1 MAFMKQAIY
10 NIGVEDTM
18 RIIGGKWKPIILCH
32 LKHGIM
38 RTGELRRAIPNITQK
53 MLTQQLRELEDDG
66 IINRKVYSQIPPKV
80 EYSLTDYGES
90 LNKILEDLCVWGE
103 KDIERRKQKGEN
115 IILLNKED
123 VSADPLPYAD

>member
-1 MAFMKQAIY
+1 MKQAIY
-10 NIGVEDTM
+10 NIGVEATM

-32 LKHGIM
+32 LKHGTM
-38 RTGELRRAIPNITQK
+38 RTGQLRRAIPNITQK

-66 IINRKVYSQIPPKV
+66 IITRKVYNQIPPKV
-80 EYSLTDYGES
+80 EYSLTDYGHS

-103 KDIERRKQKGEN
+103 NDIEMRKQKGEN

-123 VSADPLPYAD
+123 VSNDALPYAD

>member
-1 MAFMKQAIY
+1 MKQAIY
-10 NIGVEDTM
+10 NIGVEATM

-32 LKHGIM
+32 LKHGRM

-66 IINRKVYSQIPPKV
+66 IVLRKVYNQIPPKV
-80 EYSLTDYGES
+80 EYSLTDYGHS

-103 KDIERRKQKGEN
+103 NDIEMRKQKGEN

-123 VSADPLPYAD
+123 VANDALPYAD

>member
-1 MAFMKQAIY
+1 MKQAIY

-32 LKHGIM
+32 LKHGRM

-66 IINRKVYSQIPPKV
+66 IVDRKVYNQIPPKV
-80 EYSLTDYGES
+80 EYSLTEYGHS
-90 LNKILEDLCVWGE
+90 LNKILEALCVWGE
-103 KDIERRKQKGEN
+103 NDIEMRKQKGEN

-123 VSADPLPYAD
+123 VEYNDLPYAD

>member
-1 MAFMKQAIY
+1 MKQAIY
-10 NIGVEDTM
+10 NIGVEATM

-32 LKHGIM
+32 LKHGTM
-38 RTGELRRAIPNITQK
+38 RTGQLRRAIPNITQK

-66 IINRKVYSQIPPKV
+66 IITRKVYNQIPPKV
-80 EYSLTDYGES
+80 EYSLTDYGHS

-103 KDIERRKQKGEN
+103 KDIEMRKQKGEN

-123 VSADPLPYAD
+123 VSNDALPYAD